1 MSLGKLSPEAGV
13 ALLGLGSALRGQD
26 PAQAVLGA
34 QRVLLEREEREEEK
48 ALKEQVNKAIDE
60 SKLPESQK
68 ELLKQLDIKTQAS
81 ILFREPKP
89 EPGKQEVIDA
99 IIRKIQ
105 KGENL
110 TAQEQQL
117 YRDIV
122 LRPTPQERLLEQFQ
136 FGGSSQSQPQ
146 PGPSI
151 IPPNFTGT
159 SDEWNKLK
167 TSNPNV
173 SDEALVDWYNENYG
187 S

>member
-48 ALKEQVNKAIDE
+48 ALKEQVNKAIDA
-60 SKLPESQK
+60 SNLPESQK
-68 ELLKQLDIKTQAS
+68 ELLKQLDVRTQAS
-81 ILFREPKP
+81 VLFKEPKP

-105 KGENL
+105 RGETL
-110 TAQEQQL
+110 TAQEQKL
-117 YRDIV
+117 YEDLV
-122 LRPTPQERLLEQFQ
+122 LRPTYSERLLGQ

-151 IPPNFTGT
+151 IPTIT
-159 SDEWNKLK
+159 SEEEFNNLP
-167 TSNPNV
+167 SG
-173 SDEALVDWYNENYG
+173 SQFYYNGVLQVKE
-187 S
+187 